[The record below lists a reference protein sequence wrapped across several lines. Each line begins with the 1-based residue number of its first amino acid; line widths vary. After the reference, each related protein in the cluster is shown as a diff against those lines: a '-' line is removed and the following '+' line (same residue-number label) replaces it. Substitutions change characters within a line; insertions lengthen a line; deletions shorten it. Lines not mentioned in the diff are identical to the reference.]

1 MNYPNRNAGE
11 NVSKTF
17 LGYSYLFVCFV
28 ASGLLL
34 VSPSVEVGAQSFVSP
49 NVIIDE
55 SVLDELGPPPNLPG
69 LMLKGGNDYRSVPPH
84 YTRHGYTQG
93 APRRLLPAPR
103 RMPRSKVTAP
113 RHLVR
118 PAPLPRAKPRRS
130 VTPRREI
137 AKGPGV
143 LGQVRQSEV
152 DNLGRSPASLPVAPT
167 ATRSRAAPSPRIP
180 TPLVSR
186 AAPSIPIVPALP
198 KSAEQPSAPPQVVV
212 PLPPAVVPQV
222 TPPVASRVVVPS
234 APAVAPPS
242 DRTAT
247 APRVMP
253 PSVFGDLPPSPP
265 VMLPPGRNAARSRLA
280 SFPTNVPPAAVRL
293 DGQNFTVNF
302 AKDATDMPPGVTPF
316 LSGLIKEL
324 KADQSIRL
332 QLKGYAGSAEGSPGQ
347 ARRVSL
353 FRALSVR
360 KYLIKQGIRSTR
372 MDIRALGSK
381 VKKGKPD
388 RVDIEVKK

>member
-1 MNYPNRNAGE
+1 MNYPNFNTVE

-17 LGYSYLFVCFV
+17 AAYACLFVCFV
-28 ASGLLL
+28 ATWLLL
-34 VSPSVEVGAQSFVSP
+34 FSPIAEAGAQSFVSP

-69 LMLKGGNDYRSVPPH
+69 MMVKGGNDYRSAPPP
-84 YTRHGYTQG
+84 YMRPGYTQG

-113 RHLVR
+113 PHLVR
-118 PAPLPRAKPRRS
+118 PEPLPRAKLGRS

-152 DNLGRSPASLPVAPT
+152 DNLGRSPASLPVAST
-167 ATRSRAAPSPRIP
+167 AARSGAATPPRVP
-180 TPLVSR
+180 APLVSK
-186 AAPSIPIVPALP
+186 AAPPVPIVPALP
-198 KSAEQPSAPPQVVV
+198 KSAEQPYTPPQVAV

-222 TPPVASRVVVPS
+222 TTPVASRGVVPS
-234 APAVAPPS
+234 APAIASPS
-242 DRTAT
+242 PRPA
-247 APRVMP
+247 AVPRVIP
-253 PSVFGDLPPSPP
+253 PSVSGDLPPSPR
-265 VMLPPGRNAARSRLA
+265 VMPPPGSNTGQSQVA
-280 SFPTNVPPAAVRL
+280 SFPTNMPPAAVRP
-293 DGQNFTVNF
+293 DGRNFTVNF
-302 AKDATDMPPGVTPF
+302 AKDATDMPLGVSPF
-316 LSGLIKEL
+316 LSDLIKKL
-324 KADQSIRL
+324 KGDQSIRL
-332 QLKGYAGSAEGSPGQ
+332 QLKGYAGSAKGSPSQ

-360 KYLIKQGIRSTR
+360 KYFIKQGIRSTR
-372 MDIRALGSK
+372 MDIRALGAK

-388 RVDIEVKK
+388 RVDIEIKK